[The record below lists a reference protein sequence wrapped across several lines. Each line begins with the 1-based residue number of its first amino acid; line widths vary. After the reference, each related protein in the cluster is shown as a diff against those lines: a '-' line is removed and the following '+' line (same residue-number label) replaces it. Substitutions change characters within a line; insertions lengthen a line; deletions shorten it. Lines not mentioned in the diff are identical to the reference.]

1 MKAANDVVR
10 FLIEVATL
18 IAVGYW
24 GFHEHGSWLA
34 KLVLGIGAPLL
45 IAAVWS
51 VWMAPQSSRRAGE
64 GVRAVLEVV
73 IFGFATAALAA
84 STSAILAIM
93 FGVVAGVNAVLDHTL
108 GRRRDAGP

>member
-10 FLIEVATL
+10 FLVEVATL

-45 IAAVWS
+45 IAVGLECVDGAAVIS
-51 VWMAPQSSRRAGE
+51 TGRRGR
-64 GVRAVLEVV
+64 RAVLEVL

-84 STSAILAIM
+84 STSAILAII
-93 FGVVAGVNAVLDHTL
+93 FGVVAGVNAVLDHAL
-108 GRRRDAGP
+108 GRRREAGP